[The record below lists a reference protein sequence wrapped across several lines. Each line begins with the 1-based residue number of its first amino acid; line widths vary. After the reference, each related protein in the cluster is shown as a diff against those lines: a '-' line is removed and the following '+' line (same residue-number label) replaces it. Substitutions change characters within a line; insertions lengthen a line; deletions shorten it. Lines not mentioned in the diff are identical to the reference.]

1 MTKYQHDSHT
11 IQFELIKTIEDA
23 NNDTLGKIINIID
36 SVSILS
42 YDRIKIPNMKYERKE
57 DQLVVNCEYIKGT
70 ILDPKVH
77 THFRSIIFEDFVL
90 SENKYSVTDY
100 HPRNFIIQDK
110 TFDLYYVDIYGI
122 QKSNID
128 TRKKSF
134 NRYFL

>member
-23 NNDTLGKIINIID
+23 NNDTLGMIINIID

-77 THFRSIIFEDFVL
+77 THFRNIIFEDFVL

-122 QKSNID
+122 QKSDIGM
-128 TRKKSF
+128 RKISF

>member
-23 NNDTLGKIINIID
+23 NDDTLGKIINIID

-122 QKSNID
+122 QKSDIVM
-128 TRKKSF
+128 RKISF

>member
-23 NNDTLGKIINIID
+23 NDDTLEKIINIIN
-36 SVSILS
+36 SVNILL

-57 DQLVVNCEYIKGT
+57 DQLVINCEYIKGT
-70 ILDPKVH
+70 ILDPKIH

-110 TFDLYYVDIYGI
+110 TYDLYYVDIYGI
-122 QKSNID
+122 QKSDIGK
-128 TRKKSF
+128 REKSF
-134 NRYFL
+134 NRHFR

>member
-23 NNDTLGKIINIID
+23 SNDTLEKIINIIN
-36 SVSILS
+36 SVNTIS

-57 DQLVVNCEYIKGT
+57 DQLVINCEYIKGT
-70 ILDPKVH
+70 ILDPKIH

-100 HPRNFIIQDK
+100 HLRNFIIQDK
-110 TFDLYYVDIYGI
+110 TFNLYYVDIYGI
-122 QKSNID
+122 QKSDID